1 MKNVSDVYT
10 LTPMQQLMLIHSRS
24 NLQSD
29 TLFSQFQYTI
39 RGPLNRETLQQ
50 TWEHIVQRHPA
61 LQTIFLWKDLNKPL
75 QVVKKE
81 TKLPWVY
88 QDWRSLSLDEQNNR
102 LAAYLEGDK
111 NAGFELD
118 RIPPIR
124 FGLFQLEDEVYR
136 LVWSSHHLILDRWC
150 LSILADEL
158 PRIYASIHQ
167 KKPVSL
173 PPAKPFKDYISWL
186 KQQQV
191 ADAKAFWQS
200 EFLGYHNELPLNTIR
215 SFDSVDKAPKQ
226 ATQKAIFPTNLSE
239 KIQSFTR
246 KEHLTMNTVL
256 QCAWGL
262 LMTHYSSLNDA
273 IIGVTVSGRPA
284 DLPGVEH
291 IVGTFINNLPVR
303 VAYKGSEKLGLWL
316 KNYQKK
322 MSEMQ
327 KYDYVSLD
335 SIQKWCQLPYDKPLF
350 DTLFVYQQAV
360 SLEQPLNE
368 DVSLIGI
375 PEGAK
380 SNIPI
385 TLTIEGSD
393 AGITSWI
400 SYAANDFSDAVVAQL
415 LEQLQNVLEWF
426 VENSEAELR
435 ELTIFTEEELQT
447 LENKRNSW
455 AQNPFEKSNIS
466 AQRTIG
472 PPRTSLESL
481 IADIW
486 ADLLNLET
494 VGIDENFFDLGG
506 SSLLAVKLI
515 TEIEEKT
522 GVSLPISVLFDSPN
536 VSRLA
541 EVVGGEKW
549 KPRWKAMVAIN
560 DVSGH
565 KNTPLFLVPP
575 SATSAIHFA
584 ELAKHLET
592 DYPVYSFTPLGLD
605 TDKEPQNRV
614 EDMAALYLREI
625 RDIQPNGPYQIAGSC
640 FGNLVAYEMAQ
651 QLENQGESTI
661 LIAMDPFY
669 LTQWKPKK
677 RGFGYY
683 LHRTW
688 HFLRSGVLLSE
699 FIMRTKGLFRRK
711 QLEKDDKTKKL
722 LSSHDIA
729 RTTYVVK
736 PFSGKMSYLQ
746 SEENFR
752 LGYHLRW
759 NNLNQGLHESYVVKE
774 TNHSNLLRS
783 SNLKRVANTIITI
796 LEKQSGKQ

>member
-10 LTPMQQLMLIHSRS
+10 LTPMQQLMLIHALS
-24 NLQSD
+24 NPQSD

-39 RGPLNRETLQQ
+39 KGNLDHEILQQ

-88 QDWRSLSLDEQNNR
+88 QDWRNLSLDEQNIR
-102 LAAYLEGDK
+102 LATYLHEDK
-111 NAGFELD
+111 SAGFELD
-118 RIPPIR
+118 RTPPIR
-124 FGLFQLEDEVYR
+124 FGLFQLKDDGYH

-158 PRIYASIHQ
+158 PRIYASLQ
-167 KKPVSL
+167 QNKPVNL

-186 KQQQV
+186 QHQQE
-191 ADAKAFWQS
+191 ADAKAFWHS
-200 EFLGYHNELPLNTIR
+200 EFLKYQNGLPLNTIR
-215 SFDSVDKAPKQ
+215 SFDSGETAPKQ
-226 ATQKAIFPTNLSE
+226 AAQKATFPTNLSE

-246 KEHLTMNTVL
+246 KEHLTLSTVL
-256 QCAWGL
+256 QCAWGI
-262 LMTHYSSLNDA
+262 LMINYNSLNDA
-273 IIGVTVSGRPA
+273 TIGVTVSGRPA
-284 DLPGVEH
+284 DLPGVEK

-303 VAYKGSEKLGLWL
+303 IVYEETEKLVPWL
-316 KNYQKK
+316 KKNQKK

-327 KYDYVSLD
+327 KFDYVSQD
-335 SIQKWCQLPYDKPLF
+335 SIQKWCQLPYTEPLF

-360 SLEQPLNE
+360 SLEQPLTE

-393 AGITSWI
+393 SGITSWI
-400 SYAANDFSDAVVAQL
+400 SYTTNDFSDASVAKL
-415 LEQLQNVLEWF
+415 LEQLQNVLEWM
-426 VENSEAELR
+426 VENPEAELR
-435 ELTIFTEEELQT
+435 ALSLFTEEERQT
-447 LENKRNSW
+447 LENHR
-455 AQNPFEKSNIS
+455 IS
-466 AQRTIG
+466 RIQSPIDQSHIATQRIID

-481 IADIW
+481 IADTW

-494 VGIDENFFDLGG
+494 VGINENFFDLGG
-506 SSLLAVKLI
+506 SSLLAVKLL

-522 GVSLPISVLFDSPN
+522 GMSLPISVLFDSPN
-536 VSRLA
+536 VRMLA
-541 EVVGGEKW
+541 DIVGKGEW

-560 DVSGH
+560 DVSDGD
-565 KNTPLFLVPP
+565 NPPLFLVPP

-605 TDKEPQNRV
+605 TDIEPQSRV

-625 RDIQPNGPYQIAGSC
+625 RDIQPHGPYQIAGSC

-651 QLENQGESTI
+651 QLENQGESTV

-669 LTQWKPKK
+669 LTQWKPEK
-677 RGFGYY
+677 RGFRYY
-683 LHRTW
+683 LYRTW
-688 HFLRSGVLLSE
+688 HFLKSGVLLSE
-699 FIMRTKGLFRRK
+699 FLMRTKGVFRRR

-722 LSSHDIA
+722 LSNHDIA
-729 RTTYVVK
+729 RTSYVVQ

-746 SEENFR
+746 SEENYQ
-752 LGYHLRW
+752 LGYHLKW
-759 NNLNQGLHESYVVKE
+759 NNLNQGIHESFVVKN
-774 TNHSNLLRS
+774 TNHGNLL
-783 SNLKRVANTIITI
+783 SNKNLDRVAKTITTI
-796 LEKQSGKQ
+796 LDKESEKQ